1 MNYKETLRQ
10 LLKTTLKIPYQI
22 YLNNIIFY
30 FLCSTPL
37 TVNTQT
43 RVTLLLLQIKETN
56 YSKFLNNISY
66 MYTTDSVNCFV

>member
-10 LLKTTLKIPYQI
+10 LIQTTLKIPYQI

-30 FLCSTPL
+30 FFCSTPL

-43 RVTLLLLQIKETN
+43 LVTLVSLQIKQTN
-56 YSKFLNNISY
+56 YSKF
-66 MYTTDSVNCFV
+66 